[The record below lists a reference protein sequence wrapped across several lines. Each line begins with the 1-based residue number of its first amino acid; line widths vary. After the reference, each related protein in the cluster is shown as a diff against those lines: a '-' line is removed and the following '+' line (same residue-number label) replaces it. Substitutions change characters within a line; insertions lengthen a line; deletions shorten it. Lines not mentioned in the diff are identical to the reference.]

1 MRRLAPELLRHR
13 RNSALFSTNERDA
26 IGAIVGTLARWPPC
40 HGFPDRLRTTQPSG
54 GTDGSRTSAGEVHGG
69 CIVAANY
76 GLSRDD
82 FAWMLRDCDHP
93 ASQLS
98 DKAFCRTLDP
108 KGFWRIDKDQDP
120 ELRHTVLSLAAFDD
134 LQRAIAAAGS
144 RDAGIEAWCSQND
157 GDGWMLPETLC
168 IADLGLT
175 RTVALDYDD
184 QAKTPQPV
192 RNRMGERFLDWQ
204 LAQTPE
210 ESWAECERHA
220 QAILQ
225 SMPAAPSKEQPSA
238 RTPSPR
244 RRKPANQATLFGD
257 DN

>member
-1 MRRLAPELLRHR
+1 VL
-13 RNSALFSTNERDA
+13 
-26 IGAIVGTLARWPPC
+26 
-40 HGFPDRLRTTQPSG
+40 
-54 GTDGSRTSAGEVHGG
+54 
-69 CIVAANY
+69 Y
-76 GLSRDD
+76 GLERDD
-82 FAWMLRDCDHP
+82 FSWLLRDCDHP
-93 ASQLS
+93 VACVT
-98 DKAFCRTLDP
+98 DKAFCRQLNP
-108 KGFWRIDKDQDP
+108 KGFWRVDKDQDP

-175 RTVALDYDD
+175 RTVALDYDER
-184 QAKTPQPV
+184 AKTPQPV
-192 RNRMGERFLDWQ
+192 RSRMGERFLDWQ

-225 SMPAAPSKEQPSA
+225 SMSAAPSEEPPSA
-238 RTPSPR
+238 RAPSPR